1 MNLREKLLAAAVV
14 ALVAAWAG
22 SSWLADYRD
31 ALAARR
37 TAVED
42 AKIRLLE
49 ANSALTKGRKA
60 VEQLEHWQDR
70 SLPSNRET
78 ALSLY
83 KAWLLAKAKDAGL
96 AVDDIKPSPRTVTS
110 PAYAAVGYQ
119 MEASGSLS
127 AVAAM
132 LYEFYRSPQL
142 QQITH
147 LRLSR
152 PVGQSQL
159 QLTLEVEALSLPGA
173 VATNTLPTGDPRPL
187 RLASL
192 EAYQKNLVERDLVT
206 VYTPRG
212 TTPESTP
219 DSQAAR
225 FSATVPGAGGL
236 QAWINIP
243 ATGETLHLSAG
254 DTLTVAGLDAKVVSI
269 EPRALVLQTGE
280 TTLRVALGQP
290 LRAGNEIEAAPA
302 ASNAPPTRERAS
314 PPPG

>member
-1 MNLREKLLAAAVV
+1 
-14 ALVAAWAG
+14 
-22 SSWLADYRD
+22 
-31 ALAARR
+31 
-37 TAVED
+37 
-42 AKIRLLE
+42 
-49 ANSALTKGRKA
+49 
-60 VEQLEHWQDR
+60 
-70 SLPSNRET
+70 
-78 ALSLY
+78 
-83 KAWLLAKAKDAGL
+83 
-96 AVDDIKPSPRTVTS
+96 
-110 PAYAAVGYQ
+110 
-119 MEASGSLS
+119 
-127 AVAAM
+127 M

-173 VATNTLPTGDPRPL
+173 VATDTLPAGDPRPL

-192 EAYQKNLVERDLVT
+192 EEYQKNLVERDLVT

-254 DTLTVAGLDAKVVSI
+254 DTLKVAGLDAKVVSI
-269 EPRALVLQTGE
+269 EPRALVLQTAE
-280 TTLRVALGQP
+280 KTLRVALGQP
-290 LRAGNEIEAAPA
+290 LREGNQIEAAPA
-302 ASNAPPTRERAS
+302 ASNAPPTGERRVS